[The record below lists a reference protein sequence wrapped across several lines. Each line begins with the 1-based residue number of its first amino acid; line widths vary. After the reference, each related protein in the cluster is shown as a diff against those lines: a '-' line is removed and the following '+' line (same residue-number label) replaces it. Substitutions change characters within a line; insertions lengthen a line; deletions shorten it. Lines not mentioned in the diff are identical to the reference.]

1 MNGTRIALVA
11 AAGLAVL
18 LAVLAVAALRA
29 YRRRLRE
36 IERDAWW
43 ILQVADTI
51 SADVRHATVQ
61 SASVPEEDRVFD
73 LVERLLAVER
83 EANGLCA
90 RPREVLEALP
100 TAGLLVV
107 WAESRELRGIVLRL
121 VLVRT
126 QADMAL
132 RELGD
137 LLATGYAPS
146 GLAPLP

>member
-1 MNGTRIALVA
+1 MNGTRIAVAA
-11 AAGLAVL
+11 AAGLTLL
-18 LAVLAVAALRA
+18 LAVFAVASLRA
-29 YRRRLRE
+29 FRRRVRE

-51 SADVRHATVQ
+51 SADVRHATLQ
-61 SASVPEEDRVFD
+61 AASVPEEDRVFD
-73 LVERLLAVER
+73 LIERLMAVER

-100 TAGLLVV
+100 TAGMLSV
-107 WAESRELRGIVLRL
+107 WAAARELRGIVLRL
-121 VLVRT
+121 VLART

-137 LLATGYAPS
+137 VIATA
-146 GLAPLP
+146 

>member
-1 MNGTRIALVA
+1 MNANRIAVLA
-11 AAGLAVL
+11 AAGLIVL
-18 LAVLAVAALRA
+18 LALLGVALLRA

-36 IERDAWW
+36 VERDAWW

-51 SADVRHATVQ
+51 SADVRHAMEQ
-61 SASVPEEDRVFD
+61 AASVPEQDAVFD
-73 LVERLLAVER
+73 LIERIMAVER

-90 RPREVLEALP
+90 RPREVLAALP
-100 TAGLLVV
+100 ATGFLAL
-107 WAESRELRGIVLRL
+107 WKEARELRGIVLRL

-137 LLATGYAPS
+137 LIATGYAPS
-146 GLAPLP
+146 GLATLR

>member
-1 MNGTRIALVA
+1 MNATRIAVGA

-18 LAVLAVAALRA
+18 VLLAVAALRA
-29 YRRRLRE
+29 YRRRLHE
-36 IERDAWW
+36 VQRDAWW

-51 SADVRHATVQ
+51 SADVRHAAVQ
-61 SASVPEEDRVFD
+61 AAAVPEHDPVFD
-73 LVERLLAVER
+73 LIERLLALER

-90 RPREVLEALP
+90 RPREVLATLPATGWLALWR
-100 TAGLLVV
+100 A
-107 WAESRELRGIVLRL
+107 ARELRGIVLRL

-137 LLATGYAPS
+137 LIATGHAPS
-146 GLAPLP
+146 GLASLP